1 MSTNFHAYV
10 SHGSRE
16 KLESYCKC
24 KSPGTVIIYKYTVG
38 EQSGTVIIAQVTKSQ
53 TLESART
60 VVLTQSS
67 QRSILNNIKLI
78 NYRRK

>member
-38 EQSGTVIIAQVTKSQ
+38 EQAGTVIMAQITKCQ

-60 VVLTQSS
+60 IVLSQSS
-67 QRSILNNIKLI
+67 QRTILNHIKMI
-78 NYRRK
+78 NYRHK